1 MQKQDDELWLVV
13 SCFFLFSLFTIIL
26 NSQVSL
32 VMV

>member
-1 MQKQDDELWLVV
+1 MQKQDDELWLVL

>member
-1 MQKQDDELWLVV
+1 MQKQDAELWLVL